1 MSDDLLPYQ
10 QRVVDEKQ
18 ELDTKIGALSVF
30 IAGVAF
36 STIPSDE
43 QDRLT
48 AQYLIMMA
56 YSTILASRIKG
67 FTQ

>member
-1 MSDDLLPYQ
+1 MSDNLLPHQ

-18 ELDTKIGALSVF
+18 ELDTKITALSVF
-30 IAGVAF
+30 LDGVVF

-43 QDRLT
+43 QDRLVS
-48 AQYLIMMA
+48 QVHVMKA
-56 YSTILASRIKG
+56 YSAILASRIKN